1 MGRVAD
7 DRSLAENTAC
17 GGGRNV
23 VLADVYACG
32 TGHRRQVHTI
42 VDDDRTPV
50 CLSRPDDLVA
60 ERQESA

>member
-1 MGRVAD
+1 
-7 DRSLAENTAC
+7 
-17 GGGRNV
+17 
-23 VLADVYACG
+23 VYACG